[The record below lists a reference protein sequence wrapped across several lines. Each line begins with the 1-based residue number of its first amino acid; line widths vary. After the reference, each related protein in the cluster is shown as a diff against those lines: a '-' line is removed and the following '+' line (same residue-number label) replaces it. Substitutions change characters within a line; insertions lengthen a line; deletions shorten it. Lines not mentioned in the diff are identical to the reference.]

1 MCVRT
6 VGLGHDH
13 SEVSDGSVGVTEPGA
28 VEAEQDG
35 GRRDLGR
42 PLADM
47 YAGGRDRRAWKE
59 ADSLDRLSIK
69 FNSMKFNFFF
79 YVILFGEFI

>member
-13 SEVSDGSVGVTEPGA
+13 SEISDGSVGVTEPGA

-47 YAGGRDRRAWKE
+47 YAGGRDRRA
-59 ADSLDRLSIK
+59 
-69 FNSMKFNFFF
+69 
-79 YVILFGEFI
+79 

>member
-6 VGLGHDH
+6 VRLGHDH
-13 SEVSDGSVGVTEPGA
+13 SEVSDGSVRVTEPGA

-42 PLADM
+42 PLTDT
-47 YAGGRDRRAWKE
+47 YAGRRDWRA
-59 ADSLDRLSIK
+59 
-69 FNSMKFNFFF
+69 
-79 YVILFGEFI
+79 